1 MLQCIAVCYIPCNTL
16 QHTATHCNTLQHTA
30 TRSHTLT
37 STATRLD
44 TSTATCTD
52 MTQGVAVCTTL
63 RCSVL
68 QCVAFPPTHSHM
80 QPDSETH
87 KAQFDV
93 CSAVRCNALR
103 HTYHCNT
110 THCTTHMESR
120 LVRFRVWLRV
130 LQWYLCRNALQCV
143 AFPATHWSETR
154 CMCRTSAEECL
165 VALQCCTSLQCLA
178 VEKL

>member
-1 MLQCIAVCYIPCNTL
+1 MYTL
-16 QHTATHCNTLQHTA
+16 QYTATRGHTLKRTSRGLMCVAQCVALYYMYIYICIYINIYICSDTCTAVHCSMSHPLQHTA

-37 STATRLD
+37 STATRLNICLLHCDD
-44 TSTATCTD
+44 TSA
-52 MTQGVAVCTTL
+52 
-63 RCSVL
+63 RH
-68 QCVAFPPTHSHM
+68 CVAFPPTHSHT

-110 THCTTHMESR
+110 THCTTHIESH
-120 LVRFRVWLRV
+120 LVRFRVWLRA
-130 LQWYLCRNALQCV
+130 LQWYLFRNALQCV

-154 CMCRTSAEECL
+154 C
-165 VALQCCTSLQCLA
+165 
-178 VEKL
+178 